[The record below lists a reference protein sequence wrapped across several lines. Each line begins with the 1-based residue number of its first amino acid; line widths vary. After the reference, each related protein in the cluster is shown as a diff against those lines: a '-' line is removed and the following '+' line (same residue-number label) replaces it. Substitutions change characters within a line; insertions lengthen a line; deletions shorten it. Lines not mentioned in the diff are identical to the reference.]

1 MSIKGV
7 KAREILDSRGYPTI
21 EVEILTAK
29 GIFRADVPSGTS
41 TGKFEAHE
49 LRDNQKKR
57 YDGKGFK
64 KAITAINN
72 ISKKLIGMDPK
83 NQKEIDMRLIN
94 LDGTIDKSSIGA
106 NALLGISIAVCKAG
120 AAESN
125 MPLFEYIKK
134 NNLSQPSP
142 VQERA
147 KGEVEII
154 SDSKYV
160 ILGITEWIFGWQKNN
175 WRNAAKKPV
184 LNKELW
190 EELYTLTQELKPK
203 WTYVKGHNENKMN
216 NRADLI
222 ATSFAEGE
230 PVKLKRNAG

>member
-1 MSIKGV
+1 MKDKIVIYTDGAAKGNPG
-7 KAREILDSRGYPTI
+7 KAGWGAVIMFHNDKFKVESEKLKVIEIGGRKDHATNNQM
-21 EVEILTAK
+21 ELTAS
-29 GIFRADVPSGTS
+29 I
-41 TGKFEAHE
+41 EA
-49 LRDNQKKR
+49 LK
-57 YDGKGFK
+57 
-64 KAITAINN
+64 
-72 ISKKLIGMDPK
+72 
-83 NQKEIDMRLIN
+83 
-94 LDGTIDKSSIGA
+94 
-106 NALLGISIAVCKAG
+106 
-120 AAESN
+120 
-125 MPLFEYIKK
+125 YIKK